1 MKADGNMMES
11 VIIPDEQLGII
22 VTERTPVECLDIP
35 VRAMR
40 VLKQNGCQTVSD
52 VIGRNGSGLYMLD
65 FFGWRSF
72 EKLVDELDGKGF
84 RLSDCN
90 RNDYPAIKPY
100 LAKHHERYMRLF
112 FYDDLEGNDE

>member
-1 MKADGNMMES
+1 
-11 VIIPDEQLGII
+11 
-22 VTERTPVECLDIP
+22 
-35 VRAMR
+35 
-40 VLKQNGCQTVSD
+40 
-52 VIGRNGSGLYMLD
+52 MLD

-90 RNDYPAIKPY
+90 RNDYPAVKSY
-100 LAKHHERYMRLF
+100 LAKHRERYMRLF

>member
-35 VRAMR
+35 VREMR

-90 RNDYPAIKPY
+90 RNDYPAVKPY
-100 LAKHHERYMRLF
+100 LTKHRERYMRLF